1 MFDQRPARPS
11 LLGLGRVLYNSGMA
25 RETRTITVNRKA
37 YHDYTI
43 GDTYEAGM
51 VLMGSEIKS
60 IREGRVNLRD
70 AYAKVENGEL
80 WLFNSHVSPYD
91 AASYTGHEPG
101 RKRKLLLHRK
111 ELREI
116 EALTKQKSLTIVPL
130 RLYIKS
136 GVAKVALGVA
146 RGKRQYD
153 KRETIARRDVERE
166 LDRVVKERR
175 HRS

>member
-1 MFDQRPARPS
+1 
-11 LLGLGRVLYNSGMA
+11 VLYNSGMA
-25 RETRTITVNRKA
+25 RESRTITVNRKA

-70 AYAKVENGEL
+70 SYAKMENDEL
-80 WLFNSHVSPYD
+80 WLFNSHIAAYD
-91 AASYTGHEPG
+91 AATYTGHEPG

-111 ELREI
+111 QLDEI
-116 EALTKQKSLTIVPL
+116 EALTKQKNLTLVPL
-130 RLYIKS
+130 RLYITG
-136 GVAKVALGVA
+136 GVAKIALGVA
-146 RGKRQYD
+146 RGKKQFD
-153 KRETIARRDVERE
+153 KRESIARRDAERE

-175 HRS
+175 QRS